1 MVQGMENTDDQGVIL
16 LTVPSQAN
24 RQDNE
29 QNSAAS
35 AQLAG
40 EGYSL
45 TRLIDGSQE
54 ESKEAACNNDDDNL
68 DDDLTGIQ
76 PEMTESVHGATNSV
90 ESADSKLLVDSWS
103 AEQEINPNLPH
114 QPRNVHVRA
123 AVLNN
128 RFYVFQNL
136 SASNPQAIKVIDPSL
151 RRIF

>member
-24 RQDNE
+24 SQDNV

-35 AQLAG
+35 AQVAG

-54 ESKEAACNNDDDNL
+54 ESKEAAGNNDDDL

-76 PEMTESVHGATNSV
+76 PETTESVQGATNSV

-103 AEQEINPNLPH
+103 EEQEINPNLPH
-114 QPRNVHVRA
+114 QPRNVHVRT